1 MSGFGTGRD
10 VALAILASLLII
22 LFAVVLVNTMTI
34 SIPPQKQHRWLSWKF
49 LTSTYNWED
58 KKVWAGS
65 PEVVT
70 SVLWD
75 YRGLDT
81 VYETSV
87 FFLAIIGGLMLVRE
101 YHPKRKYPAHGMSLI
116 ARTITKIT
124 LISVPVVAASVALH
138 GHLTPGGGFQGGS
151 IFGVAS
157 LLSIVALG
165 SGFLLNKGWSKG
177 RLLGFRTLGL
187 VIIASVAL
195 TLPVVGLLNGARAFI
210 IQNQYKPW
218 APVGFGYLLST
229 PYMGTILYSG
239 TLIFLNIA
247 EFLAVSAG
255 LSLAFL
261 ILSLPR
267 EELKRSGG
275 LKE

>member
-1 MSGFGTGRD
+1 MAEKTGSLRD
-10 VALAILASLLII
+10 IGLAVLASLIII
-22 LFAVVLVNTMTI
+22 LFAIALVNTMTI
-34 SIPPQKQHRWLSWKF
+34 SIPPQEHHRWLSWEF
-49 LTSTYNWED
+49 LTSTYNWAV
-58 KKVWAGS
+58 KKSWAAS

-87 FFLAIIGGLMLVRE
+87 FFLAIIGGLMLVRN
-101 YHPKRKYPAHGMSLI
+101 YHPGKKYSEKGMSLI

-124 LISVPVVAASVALH
+124 IVSVPVVAASVALH

-151 IFGVAS
+151 IFAVAS
-157 LLSIVALG
+157 LLAIVALG
-165 SGFLLNKGWSKG
+165 SGFLLNRGWSKS

-195 TLPVVGLLNGARAFI
+195 TLPVIGFLSGVKAYV

-218 APVGFGYLLST
+218 APVSFGYIASIPFL
-229 PYMGTILYSG
+229 GTILYSG
-239 TLIFLNIA
+239 TLVFLNLA

-261 ILSLPR
+261 IMSLPR
-267 EELKRSGG
+267 EELKKSGG
-275 LKE
+275 IE